1 MVAVVRLIG
10 DAIQVRLTMVLV
22 GSSKQAV
29 VAYWP
34 SEAMKEEELRAEIR
48 AALLLPPGVK
58 SALLLLAHCTAAAN
72 ASHCCCQ
79 HTADTL
85 HCIALLTHCTV
96 SHCWRTAL
104 QLRVARI
111 GVADMVV

>member
-10 DAIQVRLTMVLV
+10 DAIQVRLTMVLA

-58 SALLLLAHCTAAAN
+58 SALLLPTHRTAAVNALLAHCTAAN
-72 ASHCCCQ
+72 
-79 HTADTL
+79 TL
-85 HCIALLTHCTV
+85 HGLMWLT
-96 SHCWRTAL
+96 W
-104 QLRVARI
+104 
-111 GVADMVV
+111 